1 MKDFRSKNEGEPE
14 YKKFPKINTTS
25 TSRPQWSRFRNP
37 RIVRVSSASGG
48 KDRHSKVYT
57 LRGLRDRRIRL
68 SVPTAVQLYDLQEKL
83 GLNQPSKVVD
93 WLLDATKHDID
104 KLPPLPIIPAV
115 NLAQSHQPTAL
126 TAHHDQ
132 SAAKEL
138 VMKMSVERGKNKW
151 IAQEHEEGFGGF
163 VAQLSAQNF
172 FPLSNQSTLPS
183 LPYNSS
189 DLNWDSAQNLSLS
202 QFGGV
207 FSFSAQTEEN
217 SHSESNLSS
226 VLPSSS
232 QLFFPSVFPPFPS
245 YIGTAS
251 VENDCHFRHIHH
263 LQNVQQNSLIPTSST
278 LRFISSP
285 VKSFSLNADDK
296 IVYSQENGTRKT
308 DKDRRNS

>member
-14 YKKFPKINTTS
+14 CNKFPKINTTS

-37 RIVRVSSASGG
+37 RIVRVSRASGG

-68 SVPTAVQLYDLQEKL
+68 SVPTALQLYDLQEKL

-104 KLPPLPIIPAV
+104 KLPPLPFIPAV
-115 NLAQSHQPTAL
+115 NLVQPHQPTAL
-126 TAHHDQ
+126 TSHHDQ

-138 VMKMSVERGKNKW
+138 VMKMNVERGKNKW
-151 IAQEHEEGFGGF
+151 IAQENEEGFGGF

-172 FPLSNQSTLPS
+172 FPLSNQSTLPTM
-183 LPYNSS
+183 PYNTT

-202 QFGGV
+202 QFGGG
-207 FSFSAQTEEN
+207 FSFSAQAEEN
-217 SHSESNLSS
+217 SHSETNLS
-226 VLPSSS
+226 SSS

-245 YIGTAS
+245 YIGMPS

-263 LQNVQQNSLIPTSST
+263 LQNVQQSSLMPTSTT

-285 VKSFSLNADDK
+285 MKSFSLNADDRR
-296 IVYSQENGTRKT
+296 VNSQENGTGKRE
-308 DKDRRNS
+308 KDGRNS